1 METEVSLIIVLY
13 KPKPED
19 CQHVKHLASIYG
31 GCIAD
36 NSPEPTFEG
45 DMVGKMSYLW
55 MDGNKGIAAAQNR
68 AFEQLKDKTAY
79 VVFLD
84 QDSRVGDDYPVQIT
98 SALKRIENKGIG
110 ILGPT
115 LVNVDSGEAYVHSLS
130 AGAGEDYSF
139 AREVISSGICIRA
152 DLFRKIGMNDDR
164 LFIDY
169 VDFDM
174 CWRASAVGYR
184 SAVSTTINIRH
195 KVGNR
200 CITIGPYRD
209 IISSSNRY
217 FYQYRNMLWLLR
229 RSYVPRMWKVKTTI
243 KSFIRF
249 TYLPFVGLS
258 ASACAL
264 KGVKAGLRSA
274 PDKTA

>member
-19 CQHVKHLASIYG
+19 CQHVKLLASIYG

-36 NSPEPTFEG
+36 NSPEPVFEG
-45 DMVGKMSYLW
+45 DKVGKMTYLW
-55 MDGNKGIAAAQNR
+55 MQGNKGIAAAQNR
-68 AFEQLKDKTAY
+68 AFEQLDGDTPY

-84 QDSRVGDDYPVQIT
+84 QDSRVGEDYPLTIT
-98 SALKRIENKGIG
+98 SALKSLETKGIG

-115 LVNVDSGEAYVHSLS
+115 LVNVENGEAYVHSLG
-130 AGAGEDYSF
+130 ANAGEGYAC
-139 AREVISSGICIRA
+139 ARELISSGVCIRC
-152 DLFRKIGMNDDR
+152 DVFRKIGMNDDR

-174 CWRASAVGYR
+174 CWRASAAGYQ
-184 SAVSTTINIRH
+184 SAVSTMITIRH

-200 CITIGPYRD
+200 CIAIGPYRD

-229 RSYVPRMWKVKTTI
+229 RNYVPRMWKVKTTI
-243 KSFIRF
+243 KSFIRLA
-249 TYLPFVGLS
+249 YLPFVGLS

-264 KGVKAGLRSA
+264 KGIKAGLSA
-274 PDKTA
+274 PSNKTA